1 VNCEHFFFQKKIS
14 GTPVFSNELPF
25 GSTHLRKLKPED
37 QPVNKTKF
45 VLILMALTIRFLGAE
60 AQTQWRGSNRDGIY
74 TENKLLK
81 EWPADG
87 PKMLWSYEGLGTG
100 QGSVVVSGGKVFV
113 TGIPDTLNSEGY
125 LFAFDEAGKLL
136 WKKNYGK
143 DWTGI
148 FPGARSTPAVVD
160 DLIYMEGSAGNL
172 FCLRTKDGEQVWS
185 VDFFKDFQADSVQFG
200 FSESPLID
208 GDRIYLTPGGKENN
222 VVALNRFTGQKI
234 WSSRAYR
241 EKATYCSPILVNH
254 NGHRLFVNLTSTSII
269 GLNAETGEMYWR
281 IHQFQDN
288 KIHAN
293 TPVYFDGKLIVSSAS
308 RKDSSGLVMLQL
320 SPDGKKAEIAWRN
333 KEFINLSGGYILKD
347 DYFYGGAY
355 LQSKW
360 FCIDLKTGLTKY
372 IAKDLG
378 GGAVIYA
385 DGLFYCYAEKDG
397 EMALAEGNPEQ
408 FLIISKFKVPLG
420 TAQHWAHPVIAN
432 GKLYVRH
439 NEALMVYNIQE

>member
-1 VNCEHFFFQKKIS
+1 MKKFIFYLFLIS
-14 GTPVFSNELPF
+14 VIF
-25 GSTHLRKLKPED
+25 GI
-37 QPVNKTKF
+37 KT
-45 VLILMALTIRFLGAE
+45 AE
-60 AQTQWRGSNRDGIY
+60 AQTQWRGPNRDGIY
-74 TENKLLK
+74 PEKHLLK

-100 QGSVVVSGGKVFV
+100 QGSVVVADGKIFV

-148 FPGARSTPAVVD
+148 FPGARSTPTVVGG
-160 DLIYMEGSAGNL
+160 LIYVESGAGAL
-172 FCLRTKDGEQVWS
+172 YCLQTKDGEQVWKA
-185 VDFFKDFQADSVQFG
+185 DFFKDFEADSVQFG

-222 VVALNRFTGQKI
+222 VVALNRFTGEKI
-234 WSSRAYR
+234 WSGPGYR
-241 EKATYCSPILVNH
+241 EKATYCSPILINH
-254 NGHRLFVNLTSTSII
+254 NGHRLFVNLTATSII
-269 GLNAETGEMYWR
+269 GLDAETGEMYWR

-293 TPVYFDGKLIVSSAS
+293 TPVYYEGKLLVSSAS

-333 KEFINLSGGYILKD
+333 KEFINLSGGFILKD
-347 DYFYGGAY
+347 GFLYGGAY

-360 FCIDLKTGLTKY
+360 FCIDLKTGQTKY
-372 IAKDLG
+372 IAKEFG
-378 GGAVIYA
+378 GGPVIYA

-397 EMALAEGNPEQ
+397 EIALADANPEQ
-408 FLIISKFKVPLG
+408 FRIIGKFKVPVG
-420 TAQHWAHPVIAN
+420 TAQHWAHPVIAD

-439 NEALMVYNIQE
+439 NNALIVYDIRG